1 MGAILHAPHARDK
14 GLPTSRPPLFL
25 RTPSDPWRGAAS
37 DPTPSHHR
45 TPPGAVRGTA
55 AHIAARARE
64 HITHAETSSRG
75 GGTPSPPHAPEPQHG
90 NAYEP
95 KHSNQPSTTTS
106 HTALPAASD

>member
-25 RTPSDPWRGAAS
+25 RTLSDPWRGATS

-75 GGTPSPPHAPEPQHG
+75 GGTPSPPHPPEPHQG
-90 NAYEP
+90 NADDHKP
-95 KHSNQPSTTTS
+95 PNKHTPTTS
-106 HTALPAASD
+106 